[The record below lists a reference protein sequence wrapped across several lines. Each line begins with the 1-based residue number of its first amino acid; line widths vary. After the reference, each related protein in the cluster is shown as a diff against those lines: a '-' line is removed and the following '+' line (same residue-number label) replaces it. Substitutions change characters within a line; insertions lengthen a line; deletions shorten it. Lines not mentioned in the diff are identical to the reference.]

1 MVAYVLKRVFT
12 AIPLI
17 LGLLT
22 ITFFII
28 HLAPGDP
35 TALYLTPEIDPRLSE
50 QLRDKF
56 GLNDP
61 IYIQYFKWLWSV
73 VRGDFGVSLSMHRP
87 VVEIILAA
95 IPNTLLLTL
104 FALIF
109 DVVTGVLVGT
119 ICAIRQ
125 GTKLDYGLTLGS
137 LLVYSVPEFWLGL
150 MLVLIFSLV
159 LGILPSSQMH
169 SIDAEF
175 LSPLGYV
182 WDTVKHLIMPVFVLG
197 IANAASTARYM
208 RGSLLE
214 VIRQDYIRTARA
226 KGLDE
231 KKVIFKH
238 AMRNALLPIV
248 TIFGLSLPFLF
259 SGAVVVETIFAWPG
273 MGRITVDAIFARDYP
288 LIIANTFV
296 VGTMVILG
304 NLIADLLYAVVDPRV
319 RLGR

>member
-1 MVAYVLKRVFT
+1 LVV
-12 AIPLI
+12 
-17 LGLLT
+17 GLLT

-35 TALYLTPEIDPRLSE
+35 TALYLTPEIDPKVAD
-50 QLRDKF
+50 QLREKF

-73 VRGDFGVSLSMHRP
+73 VRGDFGISFSMHRP
-87 VVEIILAA
+87 VVEIVLTA
-95 IPNTLLLTL
+95 IPNTLLLTF
-104 FALIF
+104 FALVF
-109 DVVTGVLVGT
+109 DIITGVLIGT
-119 ICAIRQ
+119 ISAVRQ
-125 GTKLDYGLTLGS
+125 GTRLDYGLTIGALF
-137 LLVYSVPEFWLGL
+137 VYSVPEFWLGL
-150 MLVLIFSLV
+150 MLILIFSQL
-159 LGILPSSQMH
+159 LGILPTSQMH

-175 LSPLGYV
+175 LSPFAYL

-226 KGLDE
+226 KGLGE
-231 KKVIFKH
+231 KQVIWKH
-238 AMRNALLPIV
+238 AMRNALIPVI

-273 MGRITVDAIFARDYP
+273 MGRIAVDAIFARDYP

-304 NLIADLLYAVVDPRV
+304 NLIADLLYAVVDPRI
-319 RLGR
+319 RLGK